1 MSGDVK
7 DGSQEDGGLLLLV
20 VPASCY
26 QGFFPSVTVWEG
38 SRMFSSHQCAKDG
51 QSKALLL

>member
-26 QGFFPSVTVWEG
+26 QGFFPSVTGWEG